1 MYISKTIT
9 RSDGSKYV
17 EVTRS
22 DGSTYESA
30 FWQAEPQ
37 EWTKEQE
44 QMQRAIDEF
53 GTSS

>member
-1 MYISKTIT
+1 MYVTKTIT
-9 RSDGSKYV
+9 RP
-17 EVTRS
+17 

-44 QMQRAIDEF
+44 QMQRAIDQF
-53 GTSS
+53 GTSA